1 VRQLDI
7 PVYVHRDDA
16 ELDGNLRP
24 FGSTAGSMAPY
35 FRYPTCLRFIGE
47 WISKGGARPHPI
59 ADVTRFDDGDE
70 LPVPG
75 RLRAIHTPGHT
86 DGHAAFVS
94 GEVLITGDA
103 LCTLNPLTGER
114 GPQVLPAAVSSS
126 VDESLASLDK
136 LVGTGASLLLPGHG
150 DPQSDPDGAVA
161 DAKRRGPT

>member
-1 VRQLDI
+1 
-7 PVYVHRDDA
+7 
-16 ELDGNLRP
+16 
-24 FGSTAGSMAPY
+24 M
-35 FRYPTCLRFIGE
+35 
-47 WISKGGARPHPI
+47 
-59 ADVTRFDDGDE
+59 
-70 LPVPG
+70 
-75 RLRAIHTPGHT
+75 
-86 DGHAAFVS
+86 S

-150 DPQSDPDGAVA
+150 NPQREPDGAVA